1 MGFGVWGLGF
11 GVWGLGFGVWGFMFC
26 GLHLVALLHHVC
38 IDAVAG
44 GDDVKD
50 RRREL
55 EVNLWRWLR

>member
-1 MGFGVWGLGF
+1 
-11 GVWGLGFGVWGFMFC
+11 LGFGVWGFMFC

-38 IDAVAG
+38 IEAVAG

-55 EVNLWRWLR
+55 EVNLWQSEER